1 MRVQRQVRNLL
12 KTRPCVHSDPLS
24 LRRNGLSAEQQWVA
38 GGDVTSGVKVMRCY
52 FLRGGQIPGVNM
64 LPRGLS
70 DQDALGRAETQ
81 SLKRRGSIDGL
92 EVWDR
97 ARLIFRRL
105 GPAGPANPSS
115 GILAEAGRDRPLRL
129 LRSPYECPGALRVP
143 ALRDRPLATN
153 ASAAQPEGR
162 LHVGPYDAIGRRL
175 APRAAHPSSL
185 ARPALR
191 RQTPEVGAGCSNWA
205 RPDLCGGRSA
215 MSIPTAILGQYWS

>member
-1 MRVQRQVRNLL
+1 NQ
-12 KTRPCVHSDPLS
+12 
-24 LRRNGLSAEQQWVA
+24 
-38 GGDVTSGVKVMRCY
+38 GGATAA
-52 FLRGGQIPGVNM
+52 N
-64 LPRGLS
+64 
-70 DQDALGRAETQ
+70 A
-81 SLKRRGSIDGL
+81 
-92 EVWDR
+92 
-97 ARLIFRRL
+97 
-105 GPAGPANPSS
+105 PANPSS

-191 RQTPEVGAGCSNWA
+191 RQTPKVGAGCSNWA
-205 RPDLCGGRSA
+205 RPDLCGGCSA
-215 MSIPTAILGQYWS
+215 TWRFSLVSDRVQRRTRQIKK

>member
-129 LRSPYECPGALRVP
+129 LRSPYECPGA
-143 ALRDRPLATN
+143 
-153 ASAAQPEGR
+153 
-162 LHVGPYDAIGRRL
+162 
-175 APRAAHPSSL
+175 PRAAHPSSL